1 MSDPNKTSS
10 VYPYGTR
17 LFLKFFFWFW
27 AIAAATTII
36 VSLYAYYFHIKPE
49 IREFDRIHYENL
61 LESSTYMAEAY
72 EKEGVEAA
80 AVFAIK
86 GVEWFFDENLNN
98 ILKELAVLPG
108 ALVKNKLFSVMSG
121 LKKRPSIFVAS
132 GSMCPPQFNSGSRL
146 RQNEPDFASFVSI
159 NKDRIASFA
168 EKILHEEKSNA
179 LEIEE
184 FYFQGCLV
192 KSSTGRKYV
201 AIRHLSWKNKKK
213 HWFVLNKIFAALPML
228 ILISAPLCFFLV
240 RYMARPI
247 IDISEASRKFAGGDL
262 ATRVSSNALQ
272 RRDEIGDLAADF
284 NQMAHRLED
293 MIKGQQK
300 LFGDISHE
308 LRSPLARLQIAL
320 EILDR
325 KVAEADK
332 PMLQRIDLEVT
343 RLNNLIGKL
352 LELNRLGSAGQSL
365 LKDKVDLA
373 DLLEKIC
380 EDGRFEASVRR
391 IQISLHSESSL
402 QVMADVYL
410 LEQAIENILRNAIK
424 YSPEGS
430 EIKVDLRQDRQ
441 NQKVVISIADQ
452 GPGIAEMHLPKIFA
466 PFYRCQDDRDRKTGG
481 VGLGLAI
488 AFQAVKAH
496 DGNLVL
502 SNLEGGGLKAE
513 ISLPL

>member
-1 MSDPNKTSS
+1 MSDPNKISS
-10 VYPYGTR
+10 IYPYGTR

-61 LESSTYMAEAY
+61 LESATYMAEAY
-72 EKEGVEAA
+72 EKDGVEAA
-80 AVFAIK
+80 AVLAVK
-86 GVEWFFDENLNN
+86 GVEWFFDENLDNL
-98 ILKELAVLPG
+98 LKEMSAFPG
-108 ALVKNKLFSVMSG
+108 AVVKNKLFSVMRNF
-121 LKKRPSIFVAS
+121 KKRPETLVAS
-132 GSMCPPQFNSGSRL
+132 DGKPLVPEVVRSRF
-146 RQNEPDFASFVSI
+146 ETPEFSSFVSI

-168 EKILHEEKSNA
+168 ARIMHENKSGS
-179 LEIEE
+179 LEIED

-192 KSSTGRKYV
+192 QSSTGRKYV
-201 AIRHLSWKNKKK
+201 AIRHLPWKSKKK
-213 HWFVLNKIFAALPML
+213 HWFMLDRIFAALPLL

-262 ATRVSSNALQ
+262 TTRVSSDALQ

-325 KVAEADK
+325 KASQADR
-332 PMLQRIDLEVT
+332 PMLQRIDLEIT
-343 RLNNLIGKL
+343 RLNHLIGKL
-352 LELNRLGSAGQSL
+352 LELNRLSLDDRSL
-365 LKDKVDLA
+365 LKNQVDLP
-373 DLLEKIC
+373 DLLEKLC
-380 EDGRFEASVRR
+380 QDGRFEASVRKV
-391 IQISLHSESSL
+391 QISLHSESSL
-402 QVMADVYL
+402 QVMADAYL

-430 EIKVDLRQDRQ
+430 EIKVVLKEDSQ
-441 NQKVVISIADQ
+441 NRRAVITITDQ
-452 GPGIAEMHLPKIFA
+452 GPGIAEIHLPKIFA

-502 SNLEGGGLKAE
+502 SNPESGGLKAE